1 MADPLEVV
9 VRLTISEEDFD
20 VDRLAERV
28 RTARKEAGRELF
40 RRAEEAVTAPPG
52 AVRQRRVERH
62 FDTTLGPAVFAR
74 WRVKWAGRTTWLRDR
89 LRGLAR
95 HRRVSPAV
103 KKRARELAS
112 RMPYREA
119 RAVLREEMGTP
130 VSAQS
135 VHSWVQP
142 WARRSRNGN

>member
-40 RRAEEAVTAPPG
+40 RRALEALAEEAVTAPPG

-95 HRRVSPAV
+95 HRRVSSGGE
-103 KKRARELAS
+103 KARPGAGESDDVS
-112 RMPYREA
+112 RGQGGA
-119 RAVLREEMGTP
+119 A
-130 VSAQS
+130 
-135 VHSWVQP
+135 
-142 WARRSRNGN
+142 